1 MEKCQKEFCME
12 VVMDSEVEIKELF
25 ELLNILEFEKILF
38 NEAEA
43 LKKLLEDKI
52 DFYKNIK
59 KNFPEEISGVAGGEG
74 ADGSSP
80 EAEMY
85 ISDRYKKKTES
96 ANYNELIS
104 YMERFPQFKDRIF
117 SEFFMKWKPLI
128 DNGLIDFTS
137 S

>member
-1 MEKCQKEFCME
+1 
-12 VVMDSEVEIKELF
+12 MDSEAEIKELF
-25 ELLNILEFEKILF
+25 ELLNILEFEKILYT
-38 NEAEA
+38 EAEA

-59 KNFPEEISGVAGGEG
+59 KNFPERVSGVQGAEG
-74 ADGSSP
+74 A
-80 EAEMY
+80 ENKTVETEMY

>member
-1 MEKCQKEFCME
+1 MEEA
-12 VVMDSEVEIKELF
+12 MDSEVEIKELF

-59 KNFPEEISGVAGGEG
+59 KNFPEHVAGEGEESKST
-74 ADGSSP
+74 DS
-80 EAEMY
+80 EMY
-85 ISDRYKKKTES
+85 ISDRYKKKTEA

>member
-1 MEKCQKEFCME
+1 MEEA
-12 VVMDSEVEIKELF
+12 MDGEVEIKELF

-59 KNFPEEISGVAGGEG
+59 KNFPDAVAGSPGDGAEG
-74 ADGSSP
+74 MSP
-80 EAEMY
+80 DSEMY

>member
-1 MEKCQKEFCME
+1 MEDA
-12 VVMDSEVEIKELF
+12 MDSEAEIKELF
-25 ELLNILEFEKILF
+25 ELLNILEFEKILYT
-38 NEAEA
+38 EAEA

-59 KNFPEEISGVAGGEG
+59 KNFPERVSGVQGAEG
-74 ADGSSP
+74 A
-80 EAEMY
+80 ENKTVETEMY

>member
-1 MEKCQKEFCME
+1 MIRCEKGFSTEDA
-12 VVMDSEVEIKELF
+12 MDSEVEIKELF
-25 ELLNILEFEKILF
+25 ELLNILEFEKILYG
-38 NEAEA
+38 EAEA

-52 DFYKNIK
+52 NFYKNIK
-59 KNFPEEISGVAGGEG
+59 KNFPDHLDSRFPVGAESVPGGT
-74 ADGSSP
+74 
-80 EAEMY
+80 EMY

-137 S
+137 G